1 MKSAS
6 NVLAIVITAGLAI
19 LPAAY
24 AQQTKPSEPKKEATK
39 GKGLVECDME
49 FNLSGWS
56 AIYSTYKGEGTIKCN
71 NGQTAKVKLKSHG
84 GGITFGKSD
93 VIGGTGHF
101 TGAKNIEE
109 LFGSYA
115 QSEANAGAGKSAA
128 AQAMTKGE
136 ISLSLAGTGRGVNI
150 GFSFGKFDVL
160 KPDAKDDE
168 KEEKS
173 EDQAK

>member
-1 MKSAS
+1 MRFRRSVSA
-6 NVLAIVITAGLAI
+6 LALATSLAV

-24 AQQTKPSEPKKEATK
+24 AAEETKPAEPSKEAPK
-39 GKGLVECDME
+39 GKGLIDCKME

-56 AIYSTYKGEGTIKCN
+56 AIYSTSKGDGTITCD
-71 NGQTAKVKLKSHG
+71 NGATAKVKLKSHG

-101 TGAKNIEE
+101 TGAKSIDE
-109 LFGSYA
+109 LYGSYA

-136 ISLSLAGTGRGVNI
+136 VSLSLAGTGRGVNI

-160 KPDAKDDE
+160 KPGD
-168 KEEKS
+168 KEEDK
-173 EDQAK
+173 EEEKNK

>member
-1 MKSAS
+1 MKFRRSVSAFA
-6 NVLAIVITAGLAI
+6 LATSLAV

-24 AQQTKPSEPKKEATK
+24 AADETKPAEPAKEASK
-39 GKGLVECDME
+39 GKGLIDCKME

-56 AIYSTYKGEGTIKCN
+56 VLYSTSKGEGTITCD
-71 NGQTAKVKLKSHG
+71 NGATAKVKLKSHG

-101 TGAKNIEE
+101 TGAKSIDE
-109 LFGSYA
+109 LYGSYA

-136 ISLSLAGTGRGVNI
+136 ISLSLAGTGRGVNV
-150 GFSFGKFDVL
+150 GFSFGKFDIL
-160 KPDAKDDE
+160 KPGEKDDDKEEAKD
-168 KEEKS
+168 K
-173 EDQAK
+173 